1 MRRRFKSNRSSHPLI
16 RMLRGKDGVVIFAAL
31 AIIFY
36 LVGGKDFFALFGL
49 DEMGEGDISFV
60 SSSPMVIAGPA
71 HITDGDSLRIQGERI
86 RILGIDA
93 PELGQDCFDEG
104 GEAIQCGVLSS
115 EYMAALIDGRP
126 VSCRWLERDKYR
138 RILGHCFVEEA
149 DGTPVDLNR
158 AMVEDGWAFSY
169 SSYPREERQARAQ
182 KRGMWRWK
190 VQKPQD
196 WRRAHPRS

>member
-1 MRRRFKSNRSSHPLI
+1 MRRRLKLRRSSHPFA
-16 RMLRGKDGVVIFAAL
+16 RMLRSKDGVVVLAAL

-36 LVGGKDFFALFGL
+36 LVGGQDFFSFLGL
-49 DEMGEGDISFV
+49 DEWGEEDVSFV
-60 SSSPMVIAGPA
+60 TSSPMVIAGSA

-104 GEAIQCGVLSS
+104 GQAIKCGVLSS
-115 EYMAALIDGRP
+115 QYMAGLIDGRP

-149 DGTPVDLNR
+149 DGTVLDLNR

-169 SSYPREERQARAQ
+169 SSYPREERQALTQ

-190 VQKPQD
+190 VQKPQG
-196 WRRAHPRS
+196 WRRAHPCS